1 MSRQKQWGL
10 HIVCMQGPAALTAG
24 LSIDSCCCPSCLLPP
39 LCRNALK
46 RGTSPELTAAL
57 QGVTGVRFFLG
68 GLGVQKGLTMQEMY
82 DLAAAAGVSVLL
94 LSALPM
100 EIVGAVAPALRVAPE
115 TEQ

>member
-1 MSRQKQWGL
+1 M
-10 HIVCMQGPAALTAG
+10 
-24 LSIDSCCCPSCLLPP
+24 LPP